1 MDSLIN
7 KGINNG
13 CSRISSFGFSG
24 YIRAYV
30 INLSVRT
37 ILFPSVLDYVGSKV
51 GTTGTMAFF
60 SIFSYLLINIKER
73 NSNER
78 HERVTTQ
85 E

>member
-30 INLSVRT
+30 INFSVRT
-37 ILFPSVLDYVGSKV
+37 ILFSSVLDYVGSKV
-51 GTTGTMAFF
+51 GTTGNDG
-60 SIFSYLLINIKER
+60 IFLDFQLS
-73 NSNER
+73 SN
-78 HERVTTQ
+78 
-85 E
+85 